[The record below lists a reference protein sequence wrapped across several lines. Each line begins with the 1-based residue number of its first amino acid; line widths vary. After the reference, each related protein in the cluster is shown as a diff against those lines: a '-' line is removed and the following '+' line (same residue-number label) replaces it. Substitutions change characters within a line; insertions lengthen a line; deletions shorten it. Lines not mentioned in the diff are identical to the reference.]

1 MAARFPLVAGCPLM
15 LRTSRLTPEAAI
27 VGKSSK
33 TPTPARR
40 MRDRLARGRADSQP
54 RRGRRDFLNRRLAR
68 GARNDEEDMQL
79 VCTNATPL
87 VHEVALELC
96 LQPES
101 TFGST

>member
-15 LRTSRLTPEAAI
+15 LRISRLTPEAAI

-54 RRGRRDFLNRRLAR
+54 RRGRRYAAGPCDRLGPVPGHVWPHVAIAGRCVAR
-68 GARNDEEDMQL
+68 SSRQVQEWD
-79 VCTNATPL
+79 PL
-87 VHEVALELC
+87 AV
-96 LQPES
+96 S
-101 TFGST
+101 G